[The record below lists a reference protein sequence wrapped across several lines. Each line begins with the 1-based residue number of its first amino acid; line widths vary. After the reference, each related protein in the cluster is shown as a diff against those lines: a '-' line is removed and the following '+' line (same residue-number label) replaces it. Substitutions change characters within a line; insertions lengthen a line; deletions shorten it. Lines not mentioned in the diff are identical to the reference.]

1 MPMKKKKQDALPDDL
16 DRREFLKLLGYSSL
30 LLSVPLLPGCEDAGV
45 KTHALAALVKST
57 DHAFALKRAIQ
68 LVDGL
73 SFLKPGD
80 SVLLKLALNSP
91 NPFPA
96 TTSPFVVQEIVALLK
111 EHGAGDVL
119 VGDKSP
125 DWQDT
130 LNCMKET
137 GIHDAAVSAGARIVT
152 FENEDMIAVQP
163 EKAIHWPGGFFM
175 PKIFTQVDHIIALPT
190 LRTHQ
195 TAGFTMGMKI
205 FVGALPQDDRFAMH
219 RSVQFLESI
228 AEISL
233 GIANVRL
240 SLLDARQG
248 FNSGG
253 PDSGDLIEPGIMI
266 ASTNLAA
273 ADAVGLALLKVIG
286 TTPALTAIDVW
297 DHPTI
302 RRGIQI
308 HSPGL
313 SAATLKLLSEGVENI
328 AAIKEQL
335 HV

>member
-1 MPMKKKKQDALPDDL
+1 MHMKKKKQDALLDDL
-16 DRREFLKLLGYSSL
+16 DRRDFLKLLGCSSL

-45 KTHALAALVKST
+45 RTLGSAALVKNA
-57 DHAFALKRAIQ
+57 DDAYALRRAIS

-80 SVLLKLALNSP
+80 SVLLKLALNSS
-91 NPFPA
+91 NPYPA
-96 TTSPFVVQEIVALLK
+96 TTSPFVVQELVALLK

-137 GIHDAAVSAGARIVT
+137 GIHDAAVSAGARIVS
-152 FENEDMIAVQP
+152 FEEEDMIAVQP
-163 EKAIHWPGGFFM
+163 EKATRWPGGFSM
-175 PKIFTQVDHIIALPT
+175 PKIFQDIDHIIVLPT

-195 TAGFTMGMKI
+195 MAGFTMGMKI
-205 FVGALPQDDRFAMH
+205 FVGALPQNDRYAMH
-219 RSVQFLESI
+219 RSLYFLESI

-233 GIANVRL
+233 GAGNVRL

-248 FNSGG
+248 FNAGG

-273 ADAVGLALLKVIG
+273 ADAVGLALLKAMG
-286 TTPALTAIDVW
+286 TTSQLSATPVW
-297 DHPTI
+297 EHPTI
-302 RRGIQI
+302 RRGIQV

-313 SAATLKLLSEGVENI
+313 SAATLTLLSEGVENI

>member
-1 MPMKKKKQDALPDDL
+1 MHMKKKKQAAVPDALE
-16 DRREFLKLLGYSSL
+16 RREFLKLLGYSSL
-30 LLSVPLLPGCEDAGV
+30 LLSVPLLPGCEYAGV
-45 KTHALAALVKST
+45 RIPGSAALVKNT
-57 DHAFALKRAIQ
+57 DDAYALRRAIQ

-96 TTSPFVVQEIVALLK
+96 TTSPFVVQELVALLK

-130 LNCMKET
+130 LNCLKET
-137 GIHDAAVSAGARIVT
+137 GIYDAAVSAGARIVV
-152 FENEDMIAVQP
+152 FEDEDMIAVQP
-163 EKAIHWPGGFFM
+163 EKATRWPGGFSM
-175 PKIFTQVDHIIALPT
+175 PKIFQDVDHIIVLPT

-195 TAGFTMGMKI
+195 LAGFTMGLKI
-205 FVGALPQDDRFAMH
+205 FVGALPQNDRYAMH
-219 RSVQFLESI
+219 RSLYFLESI

-233 GIANVRL
+233 GAGNVRL

-248 FNSGG
+248 FNAGG

-273 ADAVGLALLKVIG
+273 ADAVGLALMKATG
-286 TTPALTAIDVW
+286 TTSQLSATPVW
-297 DHPTI
+297 EHPTI
-302 RRGIQI
+302 RRGIQV

-313 SAATLKLLSEGVENI
+313 SAATLTLLSEGVENI

-335 HV
+335 HA

>member
-1 MPMKKKKQDALPDDL
+1 MKKKKQAVVPDAI

-30 LLSVPLLPGCEDAGV
+30 LLGVPLLPGCDDAGV
-45 KTHALAALVKST
+45 KTPGSVALVKNS
-57 DHAFALKRAIQ
+57 DDAYALRRAIQ
-68 LVDGL
+68 LIDGL

-80 SVLLKLALNSP
+80 SVLLKLALNSSS
-91 NPFPA
+91 PFPA
-96 TTSPFVVQEIVALLK
+96 TTSPLVVSVLTSLLK
-111 EHGAGDVL
+111 ERGAGEVL

-125 DWQDT
+125 SWQDT

-137 GIHDAAVSAGARIVT
+137 GIHDAAVSAGARMVT
-152 FENEDMIAVQP
+152 FENEDMITVQP
-163 EKAIHWPGGFFM
+163 EKATHWPGGFSM

-195 TAGFTMGMKI
+195 MAGFTMGMKI
-205 FVGALPQDDRFAMH
+205 FVGALPQDDRNAMH
-219 RSVQFLESI
+219 RSLQFLESI

-253 PDSGDLIEPGIMI
+253 PDSGNLIEPGIMI
-266 ASTNLAA
+266 ASANLAA
-273 ADAVGLALLKVIG
+273 ADAAGLALLKVIG
-286 TTPALTAIDVW
+286 TTSALTAIDVW